1 MDTGTIWTLL
11 LMAALL
17 ALSAGFSATEAAYS
31 GLSRAELKTMEE
43 GGNRRA
49 GLALRLA
56 DRQEQ
61 ILAAAL
67 VGNVF
72 ASVGA
77 ASLGAM
83 LAVRHLGD
91 IGALVSALVV
101 GTAVILLCA
110 ATPKIRAAADPDRF
124 AVSLAPFARA
134 LTILFAP
141 AAFLLSRLRGALAP
155 KSREDDPHKAAQDEL
170 LLLVDEAEQ
179 DGGLAKEDGELLRS
193 AIEFTDLCADD
204 ILTHRTDLEAVP
216 DTATKEE
223 VARVFSESRY
233 SRILV
238 YSGDIDS
245 IVGVIHQKDF
255 YVGIGVTDKTL
266 AQIMTKPLFVA
277 NSAKISDLLKL
288 LQRQKAHIAVV
299 TDEYGGTLGIVT
311 MEDILEELVGDIWD
325 EHDEVVESIHKV
337 GEDAYQVL
345 GTADLEDL
353 FEFLC
358 IRDEETESST
368 VSGWVMER
376 LGRVPHSGESFRY
389 EGWLLTAAKA
399 DPRRV
404 CEVEVR
410 RLPAEQTLVV

>member
-1 MDTGTIWTLL
+1 MLDERDLQAIAQIIDSKIQESEQRMTAKIEASEQRMGAKIEESASQTLK
-11 LMAALL
+11 
-17 ALSAGFSATEAAYS
+17 EAMQ
-31 GLSRAELKTMEE
+31 G
-43 GGNRRA
+43 
-49 GLALRLA
+49 
-56 DRQEQ
+56 
-61 ILAAAL
+61 AAAL
-67 VGNVF
+67 MESYFEPKFNLLF
-72 ASVGA
+72 ENQQT
-77 ASLGAM
+77 M
-83 LAVRHLGD
+83 LE
-91 IGALVSALVV
+91 
-101 GTAVILLCA
+101 T
-110 ATPKIRAAADPDRF
+110 
-124 AVSLAPFARA
+124 
-134 LTILFAP
+134 
-141 AAFLLSRLRGALAP
+141 LAP

-255 YVGIGVTDKTL
+255 YVGTGVTDKAL

-368 VSGWVMER
+368 VSGWVMEQF
-376 LGRVPHSGESFRY
+376 GRVPESGERI
-389 EGWLLTAAKA
+389 TAGPLDVLVTKVDNHRIEEIQITQHA
-399 DPRRV
+399 
-404 CEVEVR
+404 
-410 RLPAEQTLVV
+410 PAEAPASSAT